1 MIAEYDKISIG
12 GVSTTSMIKV
22 NRIFSNMASFFA
34 LLENIVATLLF
45 GGLYY
50 AQTGGFN
57 GIQFVSEDFKELMG
71 LL

>member
-1 MIAEYDKISIG
+1 
-12 GVSTTSMIKV
+12 MIKV